1 MSPHIVFLEEQRRYS
16 FQVHAEQKPF
26 LIDLNFN
33 EALTSFLHLAFV
45 GNLRY
50 PENGEAVAVWIQRKV
65 AGINDPGNFYSFFLF
80 EVPYRYLP

>member
-1 MSPHIVFLEEQRRYS
+1 MSPHIVFIEEQSSYT
-16 FQVHAEQKPF
+16 FEVHAEQKLF
-26 LIDLNFN
+26 MTDLNFN

-65 AGINDPGNFYSFFLF
+65 AGINDPGIGFTYS
-80 EVPYRYLP
+80 